1 MKVLIVMG
9 SISDE
14 KVVKPAYDILREFGV
29 DCNVKVM
36 SAHRSL
42 DLVLKE
48 VSDPSYDVF
57 IAFAGKAAHL
67 AGVIA
72 GASIKPVIGVP
83 VKSSTLDG
91 LDALLSTVQMP
102 KGVPVATVAIDGGEN
117 AAYLALQILAIGNLD
132 LTNKLKD
139 FKVNMAQ
146 GVVAMNNKVAWNK

>member
-1 MKVLIVMG
+1 MKVLMVMG

-14 KVVKPAYDILREFGV
+14 KVVKPAYDILRDFGV
-29 DCNVKVM
+29 DCTVKVM

-48 VSDPSYDVF
+48 VADPSYDVF

-102 KGVPVATVAIDGGEN
+102 KGVPVATVAIDGSEN
-117 AAYLALQILAIGNLD
+117 AAYLALQILALSSEA
-132 LTNKLKD
+132 LSEKLRD
-139 FKVNMAQ
+139 FKVQMTQ
-146 GVVAMNNKVAWNK
+146 GVIAMNDKVVWNK

>member
-1 MKVLIVMG
+1 MSVLIVMG

-14 KVVKPAYDILREFGV
+14 KVVKPAYDILRSFGV

-42 DLVLKE
+42 DLVLEE
-48 VSDPSYDVF
+48 VSNPKYEVM

-72 GASIKPVIGVP
+72 GATIKPVIGVP

-102 KGVPVATVAIDGGEN
+102 KGVPVATVAIDGAEN
-117 AAYLALQILAIGNLD
+117 AAYLAIQILAIKD
-132 LTNKLKD
+132 TELTQKLKD
-139 FKVNMAQ
+139 FKVDMMQ
-146 GVVAMNNKVAWNK
+146 GVIDMNDKLEWIK